1 MELLFN
7 RWKHYFKNR
16 LNLHFRLNIFFK
28 INFYKMNKFTI
39 CIFAFCILIITGAVY
54 AQAPLVTAVSPQR
67 QVINADRSSQI
78 IATFNTAIDPTTI
91 NNLTFRVFA
100 KLSGPVNGSFE
111 FLNGNTQVKFTP
123 ALPFLAGEWITV
135 SLSKG
140 IRSQGNV
147 AMEKGFVWQFWSKA
161 GTGTLQQSLIKSIPV
176 RRQGEG
182 HIQCYGA
189 LGMDFNN
196 DRLTDLA
203 IVNEISKDFRVYL
216 NNGVNFDTMHSIYS
230 LPAGN
235 FPSPSEAADFNHDG
249 KVDIVIGN
257 AGNNIMS
264 LFIASGN
271 AVFQP
276 EVPHTAANNVR
287 GVAVG
292 DIDGDGDDDIVTAN
306 RGGSN
311 ISIFKNNGN
320 GTFAAAVNINT
331 VGNGETAVMLTDAN
345 NDGILDA
352 FIGCYSSREIV
363 LLLGDGNGSFTF
375 SARSDIIGS
384 PWAIAVGDINGDGY
398 PDVAAA
404 LSSYNRI
411 GVVFGNG
418 SGGLSA
424 VTTYN
429 TIGTFPLAIDIGDL
443 DGDNDLDLIASNY
456 SGGNFNV
463 YNNTGSGVF
472 SNTPHTLPSSSSG
485 SCITVHDRDNDGDLD
500 LAGIDEI
507 DDILF
512 IFNNGVTGIN
522 PASQEIP
529 ESFNLHQNFPN
540 PFNPNTK
547 INYDIVTKGK
557 VVLKVFDILGN
568 EVQTLVNEVQEP
580 GKYSAE
586 FSASSGNNY
595 LPSGVYY
602 YRLDTDVY
610 SETKSMI
617 LLK

>member
-1 MELLFN
+1 M
-7 RWKHYFKNR
+7 
-16 LNLHFRLNIFFK
+16 
-28 INFYKMNKFTI
+28 
-39 CIFAFCILIITGAVY
+39 
-54 AQAPLVTAVSPQR
+54 VTAVSPQR
-67 QVINADRSSQI
+67 QVINADRNSQI
-78 IATFNTAIDPTTI
+78 TVNFQYSHRSFSV

-100 KLSGPVNGSFE
+100 KLSGPVNGTFE
-111 FLNGNTQVKFTP
+111 FLNGNTQIKFIP

-147 AMEKGFVWQFWSKA
+147 AMEKGFIWQFWSKA
-161 GTGTLQQSLIKSIPV
+161 GTGFLQQNPIRTIPV

-203 IVNEISKDFRVYL
+203 IVNEISRDFRIYL
-216 NNGVNFDTMHSIYS
+216 NNGVLFDTMHSVYS

-235 FPSPSEAADFNHDG
+235 NPSPSEAADFNHDG

-264 LFIASGN
+264 LFIGTGN
-271 AVFQP
+271 AVFEP

-287 GVAVG
+287 GVAIG
-292 DIDGDGDDDIVTAN
+292 DLNGDGYDDIVTAN

-311 ISIFKNNGN
+311 ISIFINNGD
-320 GTFAAAVNINT
+320 GTFGSPVNINT
-331 VGNGETAVMLTDAN
+331 IGNGETAVMLTDAN

-352 FIGCYSSREIV
+352 FVGCYSSREIV
-363 LLLGDGNGSFTF
+363 LLLGDGNGSFIF
-375 SARSDIIGS
+375 SARADLIGA
-384 PWAIAVGDINGDGY
+384 PWAIAIGDINGDGY
-398 PDVAAA
+398 ADVAAA

-418 SGGLSA
+418 SGGLSS

-443 DGDNDLDLIASNY
+443 DGDNDLDLISSNY

-472 SNTPHTLPSSSSG
+472 SNSPHVLPSSTSG

-507 DDILF
+507 DDLLF
-512 IFNNGVTGIN
+512 IFDNAPGPSGVN
-522 PASQEIP
+522 PNSNETP
-529 ESFNLHQNFPN
+529 FSFKLYQNFPN
-540 PFNPNTK
+540 PFNPGTR
-547 INYDIVTKGK
+547 INYDIVSKGK
-557 VVLKVFDILGN
+557 VMLTVYDILGN
-568 EVQTLVNEVQEP
+568 EVQILVNEVQEP
-580 GKYSAE
+580 GKYSVE
-586 FSASSGNNY
+586 FSSSSGNNY

-602 YRLDTDVY
+602 YKLITDVY
-610 SETKSMI
+610 SDTKSMI